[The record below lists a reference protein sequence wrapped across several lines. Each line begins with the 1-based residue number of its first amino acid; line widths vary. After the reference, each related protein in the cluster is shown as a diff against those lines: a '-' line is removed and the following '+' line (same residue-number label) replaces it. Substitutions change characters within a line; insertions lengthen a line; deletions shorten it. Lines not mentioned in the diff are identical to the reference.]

1 MHCHSRYSDS
11 FTTVKNMIKK
21 AEKEKFGFALT
32 DHNTVLGCRIKSKKI
47 LLISGMEFSSKEGPH
62 ILTYFN
68 NFKEGREFYEKVVKN
83 NKRKNPYSAT
93 KLSAYDYVEKAEEFN
108 AVMSF
113 AHPFAPSQMGIIK
126 SIKRNFVK
134 EDLLKKVNGI
144 EVVCGSLTKKMNE
157 KAIEYSLTN
166 NSLIT
171 GGSDAHT
178 LKQLGRVQTFAKV
191 STSAEFLEQL
201 RKKQVSII
209 GKEFK
214 ISGRAS
220 TSLTVVPKNLR
231 YFFPTLKLKYESLV
245 KKPSSYY
252 WQRVKE
258 SPRRL
263 KDEN

>member
-1 MHCHSRYSDS
+1 
-11 FTTVKNMIKK
+11 
-21 AEKEKFGFALT
+21 
-32 DHNTVLGCRIKSKKI
+32 
-47 LLISGMEFSSKEGPH
+47 MEFSSKEGPH

-68 NFKEGREFYEKVVKN
+68 NFKEGREFYEKFIKK

-93 KLSAYDYVEKAEEFN
+93 KLSVYYYVEKAKEFN

-113 AHPFAPSQMGIIK
+113 AHPFAPSQMGIMK
-126 SIKRNFVK
+126 SVKRNFVS

-157 KAIEYSLTN
+157 RAINYSIKN
-166 NSLIT
+166 NSIIT

-178 LKQLGRVQTFAKV
+178 LKQLGSVQTFAEA
-191 STSAEFLEQL
+191 STPEEFLESV
-201 RKKQVSII
+201 RKKKTDVI

-220 TSLTVVPKNLR
+220 TSLRVVPKNLK

-245 KKPSSYY
+245 KKPGSYY

-258 SPRRL
+258 SSRRL
-263 KDEN
+263 KDRT